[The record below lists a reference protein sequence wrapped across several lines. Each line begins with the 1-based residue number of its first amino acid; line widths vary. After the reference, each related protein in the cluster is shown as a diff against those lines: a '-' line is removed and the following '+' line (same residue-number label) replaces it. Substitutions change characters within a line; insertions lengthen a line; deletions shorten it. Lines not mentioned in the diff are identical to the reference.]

1 MLRPG
6 GDKVNSY
13 CLNAGAARRNSR
25 LDHVPA
31 HPIEG
36 PREQAAQGVGALLA
50 GRSSRRLALGLHSR
64 PDLFSIYVFSAS
76 GEKNLAGGVFLPF
89 APLRPCNAVAR
100 RSILQC
106 LYWDF

>member
-13 CLNAGAARRNSR
+13 CLNAGAARHISR

-31 HPIEG
+31 HPVEG

-100 RSILQC
+100 RSISQC